1 MQSEGRVETEGV
13 PTAIPEGTQQT
24 DQGTAQTDQ
33 GTAGTVG
40 AVIPTAVVCLYNVR
54 YFVSASYYVFK

>member
-13 PTAIPEGTQQT
+13 PTAIPEGAQ
-24 DQGTAQTDQ
+24 QTDQ

>member
-13 PTAIPEGTQQT
+13 PTAIPEGAQQT
-24 DQGTAQTDQ
+24 DQGTAE
-33 GTAGTVG
+33 TVG
-40 AVIPTAVVCLYNVR
+40 EVIPTAVVCLYNVS

>member
-13 PTAIPEGTQQT
+13 PTAIPEGAQQT
-24 DQGTAQTDQ
+24 DQGTAE
-33 GTAGTVG
+33 TVG
-40 AVIPTAVVCLYNVR
+40 AVIPTAVVCLYNVS